1 MITNKEIIK
10 FLTSTTINASF
21 VDKLKI
27 KYRPI
32 ICPFNTLLDYAK
44 ENTSVFDIGCGSGQ
58 FCALVAKF
66 TPVKKIMG
74 IEIFQRLIDNAKV
87 VNKQFDA
94 KELTFE
100 VFDGKTIPDKINEY
114 DLVYMIDV
122 YHHIPKDYQVQFI
135 KNVYA
140 KMKTG
145 SKLIF
150 KDIDAGHPFVYFN
163 KLHDIVFAGEIG
175 NEMSSKTAKKILT
188 ECGFKIVEE
197 YKKTSFVYPHY
208 FTICQK

>member
-44 ENTSVFDIGCGSGQ
+44 ENTSAFDIGCGSGQ

-74 IEIFQRLIDNAKV
+74 IEIFQRLIDNAKI
-87 VNKQFDA
+87 VNKQFDT

-100 VFDGKTIPDKINEY
+100 VFDGKNIPDKINEY
-114 DLVYMIDV
+114 DIVYMIDV
-122 YHHIPKDYQVQFI
+122 YHHIPKDYQVQFM
-135 KNVYA
+135 KNV
-140 KMKTG
+140 
-145 SKLIF
+145 
-150 KDIDAGHPFVYFN
+150 
-163 KLHDIVFAGEIG
+163 
-175 NEMSSKTAKKILT
+175 
-188 ECGFKIVEE
+188 
-197 YKKTSFVYPHY
+197 
-208 FTICQK
+208 

>member
-74 IEIFQRLIDNAKV
+74 IEIFQRLIDNAKI
-87 VNKQFDA
+87 VNKQFDT

-100 VFDGKTIPDKINEY
+100 VFDGKNIPDKINEY
-114 DLVYMIDV
+114 DIVYMIDV
-122 YHHIPKDYQVQFI
+122 YHHIPKDYQVQFM

-140 KMKTG
+140 KMKIG
-145 SKLIF
+145 SKLVF
-150 KDIDAGHPFVYFN
+150 KDINAGHPFVYFN

-175 NEMSSKTAKKILT
+175 NEISADTAKKILS

>member
-32 ICPFNTLLDYAK
+32 ICPFNTLLNYANQ
-44 ENTSVFDIGCGSGQ
+44 NTSVFDIGCGSGQ

-74 IEIFQRLIDNAKV
+74 IEIFQRLIDNARI
-87 VNKQFDA
+87 VNKQFA
-94 KELTFE
+94 TKELKFE
-100 VFDGKTIPDKINEY
+100 VFDGKTLPENINEY

-122 YHHIPKDYQVQFI
+122 YHHIPKDYQTQFM
-135 KNVYA
+135 KNVYD
-140 KMKTG
+140 KMKVG
-145 SKLIF
+145 STLIF

-175 NEMSSKTAKKILT
+175 NEMSSTAAKKLLSA
-188 ECGFKIVEE
+188 CGFKIVEE

>member
-32 ICPFNTLLDYAK
+32 ICPFNTLLSYAN

-74 IEIFQRLIDNAKV
+74 IEIFQRLVDNARI
-87 VNKQFDA
+87 VNKQFEK
-94 KELTFE
+94 KELKFE
-100 VFDGKTIPDKINEY
+100 VFDGKTIPENINEY

-122 YHHIPKDYQVQFI
+122 YHHIPKDYQTKFM
-135 KNVYA
+135 KNVYD
-140 KMKTG
+140 KMKVG

-150 KDIDAGHPFVYFN
+150 KDIDAGHPFVFFN

-175 NEMSSKTAKKILT
+175 NEMSSTSAKKLLSD
-188 ECGFKIVEE
+188 CGFKIVEE

>member
-122 YHHIPKDYQVQFI
+122 YHHIPKDYQVQFM